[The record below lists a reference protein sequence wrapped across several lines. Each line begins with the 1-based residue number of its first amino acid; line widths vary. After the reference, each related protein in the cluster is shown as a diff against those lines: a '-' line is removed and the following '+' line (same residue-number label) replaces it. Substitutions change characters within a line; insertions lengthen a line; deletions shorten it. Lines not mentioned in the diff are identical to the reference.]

1 MSGCFAL
8 VAFFLVIKKEIS
20 FDVHAL
26 GKKQHCLAAVIFLKF
41 RPVARQR

>member
-20 FDVHAL
+20 IDVHTL
-26 GKKQHCLAAVIFLKF
+26 GKKQHCLAALIFF
-41 RPVARQR
+41 IFAP